1 VAALRLL
8 QREEEQRQVREQ
20 PPDLP
25 PLPDL
30 QGREFFLLSCD
41 FHSLPQLRRPT
52 TNHRRP
58 LSVAGWVH
66 PVPEMQGL
74 QVHHISREQRL
85 VITGGRHSR
94 LASKIEL
101 ETDHLVVLLFLLS
114 FLLVVMTA
122 MWIVFRHYS
131 KLCAFTSSPLSM
143 NVLLAWSSG
152 KHI

>member
-1 VAALRLL
+1 VKSESSPRIYRRCPTCKAVSSSSYLVISIL
-8 QREEEQRQVREQ
+8 
-20 PPDLP
+20 
-25 PLPDL
+25 
-30 QGREFFLLSCD
+30 FLS
-41 FHSLPQLRRPT
+41 SGGRRPT
-52 TNHRRP
+52 NRRP

>member
-1 VAALRLL
+1 MAALRLL
-8 QREEEQRQVREQ
+8 QREEEQREVREQ
-20 PPDLP
+20 PADLP

-30 QGREFFLLSCD
+30 QGR
-41 FHSLPQLRRPT
+41 
-52 TNHRRP
+52 
-58 LSVAGWVH
+58 WVH